1 MRTLAQIEVDSRM
14 AMTDVK
20 IAKEAVKAIKNQVN
34 GSSSA
39 LECMELETESTYQV
53 TTYRDHVAYIRACN
67 LKRITPLNIKV
78 SVQYT
83 TPHLEISW
91 LTEGVID
98 GKCCLAKITT
108 YATWD
113 NGWYMWDTCEDNGAP
128 KAPYAEV
135 FIKEQKYYKLPG
147 NFPGNKTR
155 I

>member
-1 MRTLAQIEVDSRM
+1 MKTTAQVEISSETTLAG
-14 AMTDVK
+14 VK
-20 IAKEAVKAIKNQVN
+20 IAKEAVKDIKKAVKDGNI
-34 GSSSA
+34 A

-53 TTYRDHVAYIRACN
+53 TTYRDHVTSIRACN
-67 LKRITPLNIKV
+67 LKRITPLSIKV

-108 YATWD
+108 CATWQD
-113 NGWYMWDTCEDNGAP
+113 GWYMWHNCGDNGVP

-135 FIKEQKYYKLPG
+135 FIQE
-147 NFPGNKTR
+147 
-155 I
+155 

>member
-1 MRTLAQIEVDSRM
+1 MRTLAQVEISSETTL
-14 AMTDVK
+14 AGVK
-20 IAKEAVKAIKNQVN
+20 IAREVVKAIKKEVN
-34 GSSSA
+34 GSASA

-53 TTYRDHVAYIRACN
+53 TTYRDHIKSIRACN

-78 SVQYT
+78 GVQFI

-108 YATWD
+108 YATWE
-113 NGWYMWDTCEDNGAP
+113 NGWYVWDDCEDTGVP

-135 FIKEQKYYKLPG
+135 FIKEQ
-147 NFPGNKTR
+147 
-155 I
+155 

>member
-1 MRTLAQIEVDSRM
+1 MRTLAQVEISSETTL
-14 AMTDVK
+14 AGVK
-20 IAKEAVKAIKNQVN
+20 IAKEAVKDIKKAIKDGN
-34 GSSSA
+34 SA

-53 TTYRDHVAYIRACN
+53 TTYRDHVTSIRACN
-67 LKRITPLNIKV
+67 LKRITPLSIKV

-108 YATWD
+108 YATWQD
-113 NGWYMWDTCEDNGAP
+113 GWYMWHNCGDNGAP

-135 FIKEQKYYKLPG
+135 FIKEQ
-147 NFPGNKTR
+147 
-155 I
+155 

>member
-1 MRTLAQIEVDSRM
+1 MRTLSQIEISSETTL
-14 AMTDVK
+14 AGVK
-20 IAKEAVKAIKNQVN
+20 IAKEAVKAIKKEVN

-53 TTYRDHVAYIRACN
+53 TTYHDHVTSIRACN
-67 LKRITPLNIKV
+67 LKRITPLSIKV

-108 YATWD
+108 YATWQD
-113 NGWYMWDTCEDNGAP
+113 GWYMWHNCGDNGAS

-135 FIKEQKYYKLPG
+135 FIKE
-147 NFPGNKTR
+147 
-155 I
+155 

>member
-14 AMTDVK
+14 AMADVK
-20 IAKEAVKAIKNQVN
+20 IAKSAVKALKTEPN
-34 GSSSA
+34 GTSSA
-39 LECMELETESTYQV
+39 LECMELETDSTYQV
-53 TTYRDHVAYIRACN
+53 TTYRDHIASVRACN
-67 LKRITPLNIKV
+67 LRRVTPLNIKV

-108 YATWD
+108 YATWE
-113 NGWYMWDTCEDNGAP
+113 NGWYMWHNCGDNGAS

-135 FIKEQKYYKLPG
+135 FIKED
-147 NFPGNKTR
+147 
-155 I
+155 

>member
-1 MRTLAQIEVDSRM
+1 MKIFAQVEVDSSI

-20 IAKEAVKAIKNQVN
+20 IAKEAVKAIKKEVN

-53 TTYRDHVAYIRACN
+53 TTYRNHVTSIRACN
-67 LKRITPLNIKV
+67 LKRITPLSLKV

-108 YATWD
+108 YAIWQD
-113 NGWYMWDTCEDNGAP
+113 GWYMWHNCGDNGAP
-128 KAPYAEV
+128 KAPYAEI
-135 FIKEQKYYKLPG
+135 FIQE
-147 NFPGNKTR
+147 
-155 I
+155 

>member
-1 MRTLAQIEVDSRM
+1 MRTLAQVEISSETTL
-14 AMTDVK
+14 AGVK
-20 IAKEAVKAIKNQVN
+20 IAKEAVKDSKKAIKDGN
-34 GSSSA
+34 SA

-53 TTYRDHVAYIRACN
+53 TTYRDHITSIRACN
-67 LKRITPLNIKV
+67 LKRITPLSIKV

-108 YATWD
+108 YATWQD
-113 NGWYMWDTCEDNGAP
+113 GWYMWHNCGDNGAT

-135 FIKEQKYYKLPG
+135 FIQE
-147 NFPGNKTR
+147 
-155 I
+155 

>member
-1 MRTLAQIEVDSRM
+1 MRTLAQVGISPETTL
-14 AMTDVK
+14 AGVK
-20 IAKEAVKAIKNQVN
+20 IAKEAVKAIKKSVD
-34 GSSSA
+34 GGDSA

-53 TTYRDHVAYIRACN
+53 TTYSINVPSIRDCN

-78 SVQYT
+78 SVQFI

-108 YATWD
+108 YATWQD
-113 NGWYMWDTCEDNGAP
+113 GWYKWFYVEDDGTS

-135 FIKEQKYYKLPG
+135 FIKE
-147 NFPGNKTR
+147 
-155 I
+155 

>member
-1 MRTLAQIEVDSRM
+1 MKTFAQVGISTETTLAG
-14 AMTDVK
+14 VK
-20 IAKEAVKAIKNQVN
+20 IAKEAVKAIKNPVN
-34 GSSSA
+34 GSA
-39 LECMELETESTYQV
+39 LKCMELETESTYQV
-53 TTYRDHVAYIRACN
+53 TTYLDHIKSIRACN

-108 YATWD
+108 YATWQD
-113 NGWYMWDTCEDNGAP
+113 GWYMWHNCGDNGVP

-135 FIKEQKYYKLPG
+135 FIKE
-147 NFPGNKTR
+147 
-155 I
+155 